1 MRHENRILE
10 ALAIAGDNP
19 ARLKALVR
27 TLAGLVENGWVSFCF
42 AGPNCNDVID
52 PPGKCHGWDGFDERC
67 SCGNR
72 RVSWEWDEK
81 RQEWEAWAD

>member
-1 MRHENRILE
+1 MRYENRVLE
-10 ALAIAGDNP
+10 ALAIAGDDP
-19 ARLKALVR
+19 VRLKALVR
-27 TLAGLVENGWVSFCF
+27 RIAQLVQDGKVDFCF
-42 AGPNCNDVID
+42 AGPACNDVIES
-52 PPGKCHGWDGFDERC
+52 GKCHGWDGFDERC